1 MKKMKKKVK
10 MKIFL
15 YKFKISFLQEDK
27 DTIIAQLENQINIL
41 NYQNDK
47 KSEELTKLRDKEIE
61 LSKELND
68 NRMQYWEL
76 KRNVFI
82 ILIFM
87 LLESRIR
94 IKNK

>member
-1 MKKMKKKVK
+1 MKKVK

-15 YKFKISFLQEDK
+15 YKLKISFLQEDK

-47 KSEELTKLRDKEIE
+47 KSEELTKLREKEIE

-82 ILIFM
+82 ILIFI

>member
-1 MKKMKKKVK
+1 MKKKVK

-82 ILIFM
+82 ILIFI